1 MSPQLCI
8 FRVPVY
14 RRWLA
19 VFPVMSAFA
28 LAGPGAGQ
36 ALAQWEQ
43 IHKLTANDAAP
54 GDVFGVSVSISGVI
68 AVVGARSND
77 DAGSRTGSAYLFN
90 VATGEQLH
98 KLTADDAA
106 EGDHFGTS
114 AAISGDVAIIGAS
127 GDDDAGESSGA
138 AYLFDVATGEQL
150 HKLTATDA
158 AAFDFSGWSVAISGG
173 IAIVGAYRPADNAS
187 SSAYLFDVTTGQQ
200 LHKLTPDDPGAG
212 SFGWSVALS
221 GSIAIVGRPFDNGTA
236 GSAYLF
242 DATTGQQLY
251 KLAAD
256 DAAEGDS
263 FGSRV
268 AISGGI
274 AIVGAVGD
282 DDACP
287 ADPQCK
293 SGSAYLFDVAT
304 GAQLHK
310 LTADDAE
317 AGDFFASVAI
327 SGGIA
332 IVGAQRDDD
341 TCPGNADCDSGS
353 AYVLDVAT
361 GAQLHKL
368 TAADAAAG
376 DLFGAYVAVSGGVAI
391 VGASRNDDAC
401 PEYPLCSSG
410 SAYVFG
416 QSAPCSEDLDGDG
429 LVGPFDLATVLGN
442 WGPCPDPCQPGNPTD
457 TCPADLDGD

>member
-1 MSPQLCI
+1 
-8 FRVPVY
+8 
-14 RRWLA
+14 
-19 VFPVMSAFA
+19 MSAFVIA
-28 LAGPGAGQ
+28 SPGAGQ

-43 IHKLTANDAAP
+43 IHKLTATDAAA
-54 GDVFGVSVSISGVI
+54 GDGFGRPVAISGGI
-68 AVVGARSND
+68 AIIGARGND
-77 DAGSRTGSAYLFN
+77 DAGSGSGSAYLFE
-90 VATGEQLH
+90 VATAEQLH

-114 AAISGDVAIIGAS
+114 AAISGDVAIIGAP
-127 GDDDAGESSGA
+127 GDDDAGETSGS

-158 AAFDFSGWSVAISGG
+158 TAYDFSGLSVAISGG

-200 LHKLTPDDPGAG
+200 LHKLTADDPGAG
-212 SFGWSVALS
+212 AFGWSVELS
-221 GSIAIVGRPFDNGTA
+221 GSIAIVGRPWDNATA

-251 KLAAD
+251 KLTAD
-256 DAAEGDS
+256 DTAEGDA
-263 FGSRV
+263 FGERV

-368 TAADAAAG
+368 TAADSAAE
-376 DLFGAYVAVSGGVAI
+376 DIFGAFVAVSGGIAI
-391 VGASRNDDAC
+391 VGAQWDDDAC
-401 PEYPLCSSG
+401 PEYQICDSG
-410 SAYVFG
+410 SAYVFE
-416 QSAPCSEDLDGDG
+416 QSVPCPVDLDGNG
-429 LVGPFDLATVLGN
+429 AVEPADLAILLGAWGPNPDHPADFNGDDVVNAADLAILLGN
-442 WGPCPDPCQPGNPTD
+442 WGPCP
-457 TCPADLDGD
+457 